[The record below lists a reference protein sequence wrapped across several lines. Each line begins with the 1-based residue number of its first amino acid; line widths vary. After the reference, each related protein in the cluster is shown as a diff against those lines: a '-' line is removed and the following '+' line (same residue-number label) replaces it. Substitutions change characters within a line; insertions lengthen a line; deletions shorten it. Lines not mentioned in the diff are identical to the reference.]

1 MTWLLVAFLIA
12 ILVVGGLI
20 LFLVSHGKRGTSVLN
35 IDKYRSD
42 WMAIEQQ
49 LVKGQET
56 SYDLAILNADK
67 LLDQALKQ
75 RGFSG
80 GTMGE
85 RMKSAKT
92 SWSNANN
99 TWTAHKLRNQIAH
112 EQNVRISYDTVRR
125 ALAAFKQSLKD
136 LGAI

>member
-49 LVKGQET
+49 LVKGQ
-56 SYDLAILNADK
+56 Y
-67 LLDQALKQ
+67 
-75 RGFSG
+75 
-80 GTMGE
+80 
-85 RMKSAKT
+85 
-92 SWSNANN
+92 
-99 TWTAHKLRNQIAH
+99 
-112 EQNVRISYDTVRR
+112 
-125 ALAAFKQSLKD
+125 
-136 LGAI
+136 